1 MGTQQVL
8 FIHGAGDKRH
18 PEGSGALIAYLQDKL
33 GTEYEVL
40 SPDMP
45 DPDHP
50 RYEAWKPRVEKELA
64 RLDDNAILIGHS
76 LGGSVLLKCLSQGA
90 HHKRVAGLFLIATPY
105 WGKDE
110 DWQIEWALPEDFA
123 SRLPRLSQ
131 IFLYHSRNDE
141 HVPFAHLGHYQEK
154 LPRATA
160 RALAG
165 HEHSFTG
172 GLPELVE
179 DIRGR

>member
-1 MGTQQVL
+1 
-8 FIHGAGDKRH
+8 
-18 PEGSGALIAYLQDKL
+18 
-33 GTEYEVL
+33 
-40 SPDMP
+40 MP

-50 RYEAWKPRVEKELA
+50 RYEAWKARAENELA
-64 RLDDNAILIGHS
+64 RLDDDAILIGHS

-90 HHKRVAGLFLIATPY
+90 HHESVAGLFLIAAPY

-110 DWQIEWALPEDFA
+110 DWQLEWALPEDFA
-123 SRLPRLSQ
+123 SRLPPISQ
-131 IFLYHSRNDE
+131 MFLYHSRNDQ
-141 HVPFAHLGHYQEK
+141 HVPFAHLGHYQKK

-179 DIRGR
+179 DIRGL